1 MVILLT
7 TISLSM
13 YATLGD
19 DGEKNY
25 HHHQGLKR
33 PGQKHPGLNRLK
45 WTKMSWDR
53 NIQGLMVNK

>member
-1 MVILLT
+1 
-7 TISLSM
+7 M

-33 PGQKHPGLNRLK
+33 PGQKRPGLNRLK